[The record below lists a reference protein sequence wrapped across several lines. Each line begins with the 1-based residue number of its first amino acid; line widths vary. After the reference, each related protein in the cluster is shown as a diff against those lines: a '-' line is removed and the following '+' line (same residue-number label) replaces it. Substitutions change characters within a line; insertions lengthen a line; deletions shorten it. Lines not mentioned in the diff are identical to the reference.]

1 MEIKDLI
8 KQAYKTAEE
17 HGFYEGYFKSLNKY
31 LVAKGAL
38 VSKETEE
45 SSEYEKEVC
54 NVYLSS
60 YINLIISELS
70 EATQEI
76 RKGNNENMIKE
87 LADVYIRLSSL
98 IGAIGYDEELE
109 EALKEKLEINKKR
122 EFKHGKVI

>member
-31 LVAKGAL
+31 LIA
-38 VSKETEE
+38 KETEE

-70 EATQEI
+70 ETTQEI

-109 EALKEKLEINKKR
+109 EAIKEKLEINKNR
-122 EFKHGKVI
+122 EYKHGKVI